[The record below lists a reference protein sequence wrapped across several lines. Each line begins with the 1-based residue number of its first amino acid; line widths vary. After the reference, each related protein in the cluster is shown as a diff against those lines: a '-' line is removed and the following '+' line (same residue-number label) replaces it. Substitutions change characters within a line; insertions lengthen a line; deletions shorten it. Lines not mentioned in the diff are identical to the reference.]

1 MWFRELVGFD
11 ETNGEEVRAQLRI
24 ESERMTSLANGRE
37 MGCGTLEMPSLGEL
51 RDRTA
56 DLVSGVGPT
65 TIREVVGDVAAL
77 HRDPANAGATFQAA
91 SQFNLLEMA
100 SPNVTPEAGVDIYE
114 HDHTQG
120 PACAIAC
127 GAGTIYRN
135 YLVEIDGRPG
145 QTADR
150 QLDGLADLGRFLFPD
165 AGAPWSMRNG
175 YAMFDRPALDA
186 VGERLASM
194 SVDDLDEA
202 RGYLRVG
209 VHRSVEV
216 TSAATAHEVTQ
227 VYCSALP
234 VAYNRQPAHL
244 FESLAR
250 LVLDATYESTLRAA
264 AETRAATGN
273 PTVFLTLVGGGVF
286 GNQSAWIFDTIQRSL
301 DTVADAGLDV
311 VVVSYGSPH
320 PGVANL
326 EAPHR

>member
-1 MWFRELVGFD
+1 MWFRDLVGFD
-11 ETNGEEVRAQLRI
+11 ETNGEEVRARLRV
-24 ESERMTSLANGRE
+24 EGGRMTSLANGRE
-37 MGCGTLEMPSLGEL
+37 LGCGTLEMPSLGEL
-51 RDRTA
+51 RSRTA

-77 HRDPANAGATFQAA
+77 HREPANAGATFQAA

-100 SPNVTPEAGVDIYE
+100 SPDVTPEAGVGIYE

-135 YLVEIDGRPG
+135 YFVEIDGHPG

-150 QLDGLADLGRFLFPD
+150 QLDGLADLGRHLFPD
-165 AGAPWSMRNG
+165 DGAPWSMRNG
-175 YAMFDRPALDA
+175 YAMFDLPALDA
-186 VGERLASM
+186 VRERIGSM
-194 SVDDLDEA
+194 SDDDLDEA
-202 RGYLRVG
+202 RGHLRVG

-216 TSAATAHEVTQ
+216 TSTPSGHEVTQ

-244 FESLAR
+244 FEPLAR
-250 LVLDATYESTLRAA
+250 LVLDATYEATLRAA
-264 AETRAATGN
+264 AETRVASGN

-286 GNQSAWIFDTIQRSL
+286 GNRTAWILDAIQRAL
-301 DTVADAGLDV
+301 DTVPDAGLDV
-311 VVVSYGSPH
+311 AIVSYGSPH

-326 EAPHR
+326 RAPRR

>member
-11 ETNGEEVRAQLRI
+11 ETNGEEVRAQLRV
-24 ESERMTSLANGRE
+24 EGERMTSLANGRE

-51 RDRTA
+51 RDRTG

-77 HRDPANAGATFQAA
+77 HRDPANAGVTFQAA
-91 SQFNLLEMA
+91 SQFNLLEMV
-100 SPNVTPEAGVDIYE
+100 SSNVTPEAGVDIYWK
-114 HDHTQG
+114 DKTQG

-135 YLVEIDGRPG
+135 YFVEIDGQPG

-150 QLDGLADLGRFLFPD
+150 QLDGLADLGRHLFPD

-175 YAMFDRPALDA
+175 YAMFDLPALDA
-186 VGERLASM
+186 VGERLSSM
-194 SVDDLDEA
+194 NDDDLDEA
-202 RGYLRVG
+202 RGHLRVG

-216 TSAATAHEVTQ
+216 TSAPSGHEVTQ

-234 VAYNRQPAHL
+234 VAYNQQPAHL
-244 FESLAR
+244 FEPLAR
-250 LVLDATYESTLRAA
+250 LVLDATYEATLRAA
-264 AETRAATGN
+264 AETRASTGD

-286 GNQSAWIFDTIQRSL
+286 GNQPSWIFDAIQRAL

-311 VVVSYGSPH
+311 AIVSYGSPH
-320 PGVANL
+320 PGVPNL
-326 EAPHR
+326 RGPDR